1 MKQFLYGIVYKLW
14 YPVVLAFIAV
24 STSFFGIIVII
35 VGLIPFIDRDANF
48 GNLIG
53 RLWSWLNLKVVMTR
67 VDLIGKEKI
76 DRDRSYI
83 VMLNHQSHFDVWALI
98 AYMPLQL
105 RWVMKKELRHIPI
118 FGYGCSQLG
127 MIYIDRRDS
136 EKARKS
142 LEAAKKK
149 ITDSGVSVV
158 FFPEGTRSCDGN
170 LLEFKKG
177 GFVMALATNTP
188 ILPVTVN
195 GSRYALPKGRP
206 FSMKPGRIEL
216 IIHDPIEVEGMT
228 YEDRNELMAKIK
240 GIISSKMDMEY
251 GKQY

>member
-1 MKQFLYGIVYKLW
+1 MKWFLFNIIYKLW

-35 VGLIPFIDRDANF
+35 IGLIPFVDRNADF

-53 RLWSWLNLKVVMTR
+53 RFWSWLNLKVVMTR
-67 VDLIGKEKI
+67 VNVIGKEKI
-76 DRDRSYI
+76 DRNRSYI
-83 VMLNHQSHFDVWALI
+83 VVLNHQSHFDVWALI

-105 RWVMKKELRHIPI
+105 RWVMKMELKYIPI
-118 FGYGCSQLG
+118 FGYGCGQLG
-127 MIYIDRRDS
+127 MIYINRGDS
-136 EKARKS
+136 EKAKKS
-142 LEAAKKK
+142 LDAAKKK
-149 ITDSGVSVV
+149 ISDTGVSVV
-158 FFPEGTRSCDGN
+158 FFPEGTRSRDGK
-170 LLEFKKG
+170 LQDFKKG

-216 IIHDPIEVEGMT
+216 IVHDPVEVEGMT
-228 YEDRNELMAKIK
+228 YEDRNALMAQVRE
-240 GIISSKMDMEY
+240 IILSKMDMEY
-251 GKQY
+251 GKQF

>member
-1 MKQFLYGIVYKLW
+1 MKRFLYGIVYKLW

-35 VGLIPFIDRDANF
+35 IGLIPFIDRDANF

-67 VDLIGKEKI
+67 VDMIGKEKI
-76 DRDRSYI
+76 DRNRSYI

-105 RWVMKKELRHIPI
+105 RWVMKMELKHIPI
-118 FGYGCSQLG
+118 FGYGCDKLG

-136 EKARKS
+136 DKARES
-142 LEAAKKK
+142 LDAAKEK

-158 FFPEGTRSCDGN
+158 FFPEGTRSCDGK
-170 LLEFKKG
+170 LMEFKKG

-206 FSMKPGRIEL
+206 FAMKPGRIEL

-228 YEDRNELMAKIK
+228 YEDRNELMARIREV
-240 GIISSKMDMEY
+240 ISSKMDMEY

>member
-1 MKQFLYGIVYKLW
+1 MKRFLYGIVYKLW
-14 YPVVLAFIAV
+14 YPVVIIFIGV
-24 STSFFGIIVII
+24 STTFFGIIVII
-35 VGLIPFIDRDANF
+35 IGLIPWIDRDANF

-53 RLWSWLNLKVVMTR
+53 RLWSWLNLKVAMTW
-67 VDLIGKEKI
+67 VNVIGKEKI
-76 DRDRSYI
+76 DRNRSYI
-83 VMLNHQSHFDVWALI
+83 LMSNHQSHFDVWALI

-105 RWVMKKELRHIPI
+105 RWVMKMELKHIPL

-127 MIYIDRRDS
+127 MIYIDRGDS

-142 LEAAKKK
+142 LDAAKEKIKK
-149 ITDSGVSVV
+149 SGVSVV
-158 FFPEGTRSCDGN
+158 FFPEGTRSCDGE

-216 IIHDPIEVEGMT
+216 IVHDPVEVEGMT
-228 YEDRNELMAKIK
+228 YEDRNDLMVKIK
-240 GIISSKMDMEY
+240 EIISSKMDMEY